1 MQSPTEQHAFIAEV
15 LTKTGWSQSDLASR
29 AGLDPSTLS
38 RFLTKDREG
47 HALRAST
54 IQRIAKASGF
64 AFDKIPKTHQEGLAE
79 TEADPYVFNLDDPLA
94 DAIHALRSRGRNIDP
109 WILKNRALESSGY
122 RPGDILLVGLSETPH
137 VGDVVCAQIY
147 DWKKGQAE
155 TVFRLYQPPALISST
170 TIESLQ
176 TPYLLADTSVVVK
189 GVVLH
194 SLRSRA

>member
-1 MQSPTEQHAFIAEV
+1 MQSPAEQHALIADV
-15 LTKTGWSQSDLASR
+15 LDKTGWSQSDLASR

-47 HALRAST
+47 HALRVST
-54 IQRIAKASGF
+54 IQRIAKASGL
-64 AFDKIPKTHQEGLAE
+64 AFDKTPQMIQEGLAE
-79 TEADPYVFNLDDPLA
+79 TEAVPYVFNLDDPLA
-94 DAIHALRSRGRNIDP
+94 DAVHALRGKGRNIDP

-155 TVFRLYQPPALISST
+155 TVFRLYQPPALISAT
-170 TIESLQ
+170 TDASLQ
-176 TPYLLADTSVVVK
+176 IPYLLSDTAVVVK

-194 SLRSRA
+194 SLRSRQ